1 LKETERVVF
10 VKVAVPVLAPVVFG
24 TIILPEEIDV
34 APV

>member
-10 VKVAVPVLAPVVFG
+10 VNVAVPVLAPVVFG